1 MSEKALQKP
10 EKSRGEKGNGER
22 ERCTE
27 LKAEFQRK
35 ARRDKKAFLSEKG
48 KEIEENNRM
57 AKTSDLFRRTGDTMG
72 IFHVRMGM
80 IRNRNIRDL
89 TEAKEIKKSWQE
101 HTEEL
106 YKKRS

>member
-1 MSEKALQKP
+1 
-10 EKSRGEKGNGER
+10 
-22 ERCTE
+22 
-27 LKAEFQRK
+27 
-35 ARRDKKAFLSEKG
+35 
-48 KEIEENNRM
+48 M
-57 AKTSDLFRRTGDTMG
+57 AKTSDLVRRTGDTMG